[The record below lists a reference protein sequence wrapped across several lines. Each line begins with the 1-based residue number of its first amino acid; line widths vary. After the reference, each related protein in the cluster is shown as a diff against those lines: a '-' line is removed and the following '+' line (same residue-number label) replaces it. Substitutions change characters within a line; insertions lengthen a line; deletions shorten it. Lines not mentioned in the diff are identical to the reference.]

1 MALSPPSGASC
12 PQVGR
17 FVGGPAT
24 ASRRAQQ
31 QESTRQFDEAVY
43 RRKGGEEE
51 AMARRAL
58 RHLSEA
64 DLAAVNV
71 QLLHDGLA
79 DTPTCGHFGL
89 RL

>member
-1 MALSPPSGASC
+1 
-12 PQVGR
+12 
-17 FVGGPAT
+17 
-24 ASRRAQQ
+24 
-31 QESTRQFDEAVY
+31 
-43 RRKGGEEE
+43 
-51 AMARRAL
+51 MARRAL

-64 DLAAVNV
+64 DLAVANV